1 MKTFDKLGLNEKL
14 IKGLAKNKIIEPTK
28 VQSLTIEKIIE
39 NKDLLVNSETGSGK
53 TLAYLL
59 PMFEKIDTTKRETQV
74 LILAPT
80 HELVMQIS
88 DEAKKLAEKSG
99 VDVTTFAIIG
109 EVNIQK
115 QIKNIKSLKPHIV
128 VGTAGRLLDLIQQKK
143 LRVHDVKT
151 IILDEVD
158 SLISGKGEPI
168 VEKIIKTTLRDRQLL
183 GFTASLDK
191 KSESFCDFMMKDME
205 IIRATDES
213 VINPNIDHMYVYGD
227 RREKFT
233 ILRKALSSAKP
244 KRAIVFVN
252 DEDSIEVINEKLNY
266 HKYKSVCISGK
277 MSKEDRRNA
286 MTAFR
291 SGKAPILVSSDLSA
305 RGLDI
310 PDVSHIF
317 NLDFPKSMNEY
328 LHRCGRSARGNKKGT
343 AISIVTN
350 QNLGTIRDYRR
361 TFKIDMKPIE
371 IKEGKFVD
379 VDFTKLKKEA
389 KAKREARAE
398 KEIKGKKEVKTIS
411 KSKKKLKK
419 K

>member
-14 IKGLAKNKIIEPTK
+14 IKGLAKQKITEPTK

-59 PMFEKIDTTKRETQV
+59 PMFEKIDIAKKDPQV

-80 HELVMQIS
+80 HELVMQIAN
-88 DEAKKLAEKSG
+88 EAKLLAENSG
-99 VDVTTFAIIG
+99 ISVNIFAVIG

-115 QIKNIKSLKPHIV
+115 QIKNIKSIKPHIV
-128 VGTAGRLLDLIQQKK
+128 VGTSGRLLDLIQQKK
-143 LRVHDVKT
+143 LKVHEVKT

-158 SLISGKGEPI
+158 SLITRKGEAI

-183 GFTASLDK
+183 GFTASLDEK
-191 KSESFCDFMMKDME
+191 AESFCDYMMKDME
-205 IIRATDES
+205 IIRANDETT
-213 VINPNIDHMYVYGD
+213 INPNISHMYIYGE
-227 RREKFT
+227 RREKFNN
-233 ILRKALSSAKP
+233 LRKAISSAKA
-244 KRAIVFVN
+244 KRSIVFVN
-252 DEDSIEVINEKLNY
+252 DENSIEIINEKLNY

-277 MSKEDRRNA
+277 MSKEDRKNA
-286 MTAFR
+286 MTSFR
-291 SGKAPILVSSDLSA
+291 TGKANILVSSDLSA

-317 NLDFPKSMNEY
+317 NLDFPLSKNEY

-350 QNLGTIRDYRR
+350 QNLGTIKDYKRQ
-361 TFKIDMKPIE
+361 FKIDMRAVE
-371 IKEGKFVD
+371 LKEGKFVD
-379 VDFTKLKKEA
+379 VDFKQLKKEA
-389 KAKREARAE
+389 KSRKE
-398 KEIKGKKEVKTIS
+398 K
-411 KSKKKLKK
+411 
-419 K
+419 